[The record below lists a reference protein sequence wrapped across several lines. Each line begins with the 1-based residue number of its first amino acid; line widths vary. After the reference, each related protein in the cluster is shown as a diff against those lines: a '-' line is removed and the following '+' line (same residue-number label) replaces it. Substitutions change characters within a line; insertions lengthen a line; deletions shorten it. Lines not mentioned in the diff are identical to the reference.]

1 MELTYKYRIYP
12 TNQQVSDIRN
22 ICGATRFLYNKMLED
37 RTQHYRE
44 KRQ

>member
-22 ICGATRFLYNKMLED
+22 ICGATRFL
-37 RTQHYRE
+37 
-44 KRQ
+44 